1 MINANKL
8 RDQIFILLI
17 IIITIIIISLGY
29 ILPRT
34 LLPIYEKNIY
44 YYLKQPLNLVENDI
58 NSSVALDTEVAYLY
72 VENDTIVASENF
84 DDIIEIDN
92 LYEFISRLSMNDYGK
107 FKSGK
112 KTYYYNTSKT
122 ARSLKI
128 AITDDSYIV
137 SMRKNILEAILLV
150 VGVTY
155 IIVAILLILW
165 SNNLIK
171 KIRKLKERVENI
183 NNDNYDHRITLKED
197 DELYAIDSAIESMR
211 IYLKE
216 QEEYKNQMY
225 QNISH
230 DFKTPITV
238 MKSYLEAC
246 EDGIESTDKTL
257 QIVKEQLNKL
267 EIKVH
272 SLLYL
277 NKINYIKDKTDFLNV
292 LCDITP
298 VVNTAVDKFKMARP
312 DVLFKVSIDKKSS
325 KFRGSSDMWEAIIDN
340 IISNFIRYAD
350 KEITITVKNGKI
362 TLFNDGPNIDKNVL
376 NNIFTPYE
384 KGVKGEFGLGLS
396 IVKKTLHL
404 LNYDINI
411 KNEKNGV
418 RFTIV

>member
-58 NSSVALDTEVAYLY
+58 NSSVNLDTEVAYLY

-183 NNDNYDHRITLKED
+183 NNDNRKYR
-197 DELYAIDSAIESMR
+197 
-211 IYLKE
+211 
-216 QEEYKNQMY
+216 
-225 QNISH
+225 QNIANCQR
-230 DFKTPITV
+230 T
-238 MKSYLEAC
+238 
-246 EDGIESTDKTL
+246 
-257 QIVKEQLNKL
+257 
-267 EIKVH
+267 IK
-272 SLLYL
+272 
-277 NKINYIKDKTDFLNV
+277 
-292 LCDITP
+292 
-298 VVNTAVDKFKMARP
+298 
-312 DVLFKVSIDKKSS
+312 
-325 KFRGSSDMWEAIIDN
+325 
-340 IISNFIRYAD
+340 
-350 KEITITVKNGKI
+350 
-362 TLFNDGPNIDKNVL
+362 
-376 NNIFTPYE
+376 
-384 KGVKGEFGLGLS
+384 
-396 IVKKTLHL
+396 
-404 LNYDINI
+404 
-411 KNEKNGV
+411 
-418 RFTIV
+418 

>member
-58 NSSVALDTEVAYLY
+58 NSSVDLDTEVAYLY

>member
-58 NSSVALDTEVAYLY
+58 NSSVDLDTEVAYLY

-171 KIRKLKERVENI
+171 KIRKLKERVENT
-183 NNDNYDHRITLKED
+183 NNDNYDHCITLKED

-350 KEITITVKNGKI
+350 KEITITVKNDKI

>member
-44 YYLKQPLNLVENDI
+44 YYLKQPLKLVENDI
-58 NSSVALDTEVAYLY
+58 NSSVNLDTEVAYLY

-171 KIRKLKERVENI
+171 KIRKL
-183 NNDNYDHRITLKED
+183 
-197 DELYAIDSAIESMR
+197 
-211 IYLKE
+211 
-216 QEEYKNQMY
+216 
-225 QNISH
+225 
-230 DFKTPITV
+230 
-238 MKSYLEAC
+238 C
-246 EDGIESTDKTL
+246 
-257 QIVKEQLNKL
+257 
-267 EIKVH
+267 
-272 SLLYL
+272 
-277 NKINYIKDKTDFLNV
+277 
-292 LCDITP
+292 
-298 VVNTAVDKFKMARP
+298 
-312 DVLFKVSIDKKSS
+312 
-325 KFRGSSDMWEAIIDN
+325 
-340 IISNFIRYAD
+340 
-350 KEITITVKNGKI
+350 
-362 TLFNDGPNIDKNVL
+362 
-376 NNIFTPYE
+376 
-384 KGVKGEFGLGLS
+384 
-396 IVKKTLHL
+396 
-404 LNYDINI
+404 
-411 KNEKNGV
+411 
-418 RFTIV
+418 